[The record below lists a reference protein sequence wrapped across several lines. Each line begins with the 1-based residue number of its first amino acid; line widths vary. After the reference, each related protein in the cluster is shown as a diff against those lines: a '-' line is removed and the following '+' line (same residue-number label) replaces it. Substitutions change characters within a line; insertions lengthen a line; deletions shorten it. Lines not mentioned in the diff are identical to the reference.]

1 MPQPFGAPVSQT
13 HDAVDDAAKSWE
25 TGPSPAQV
33 ADLFGL
39 LEKTVRAHRLYQEN
53 NPVYQGFLAALVSA
67 FGKLWDEAG
76 SLHVAIDEGAFSWQG
91 KTFTLGEGRDSL
103 SFLFYKD
110 GIRTLTFLPG
120 FEDEVGA
127 FLEIVHKARQRDLET
142 DDLVTLFWERE
153 FTGFQYTYMDMLG
166 GDLAL
171 PESLAAEA
179 DRVLQAIDPAQ
190 VQATLAGQD
199 GEPIRPSELRAA
211 EQGSAAAGAPGVSR
225 DDFEE
230 TLYFLDETELSLLQ
244 REVELEW
251 SRTLKSDVINALLD
265 RLEDGLPARQ
275 AEIIGIFQQLIPS
288 FLTAGDLASVSRILV
303 ELTTLLEGT
312 GLSPDARDQSVKL
325 FGQLS
330 EPGLVGQLVHAIEEG
345 VLDPGGEE
353 LGVFL
358 RHLGPGALTVLL
370 RTVET
375 TDVPGLRKRLE
386 TAVEGIARAAPEP
399 VAALLTSS
407 EPPVVAGAARLLGR
421 IGFARAAA
429 PIAGL
434 LQNPDAALRLA
445 AVDALVAI
453 HNGTALDALQ
463 KALEDADRDVR
474 VAAARG
480 LGRLRYQPARARLEE
495 LIQGRLLREAD
506 LTEKIAFFEAFG
518 AVGNA
523 ESVAMLDRLL
533 NGRNL
538 LRQKQTPQL
547 RACAALALGRL
558 GTPAARGALERAS
571 GDEEPIV
578 RNAVAQALKQEA
590 VAR

>member
-1 MPQPFGAPVSQT
+1 MSQT

-53 NPVYQGFLAALVSA
+53 NPVYQGFLAALVTA
-67 FGKLWDEAG
+67 FGKLWDETG

-127 FLEIVHKARQRDLET
+127 FLEIVHKARQRDRET
-142 DDLVTLFWERE
+142 DDLVTLLWERE
-153 FTGFQYTYMDMLG
+153 FTGFQYTYTDMLG
-166 GDLAL
+166 GDVAL

-190 VQATLAGQD
+190 IQATIAGQD

-211 EQGSAAAGAPGVSR
+211 EQTSTTAAGAPGVSR

-251 SRTLKSDVINALLD
+251 SRDLKSDVINALVD
-265 RLEDGLPARQ
+265 RLEDGTPARQ
-275 AEIIGIFQQLIPS
+275 AEIVGIFQQLIPT

-303 ELTTLLEGT
+303 ELNTLLEGT
-312 GLSPDARDQSVKL
+312 GLSADARDQAVKL
-325 FGQLS
+325 FGKLS
-330 EPGLVGQLVHAIEEG
+330 EPTLVGQLVHAIEEG

-370 RTVET
+370 RTIET

-386 TAVEGIARAAPEP
+386 TAVEAIARAAPDP
-399 VAALLTSS
+399 VAALLTST
-407 EPPVVAGAARLLGR
+407 ENPVVAGAARLLGR

-434 LQNPDAALRLA
+434 LQSPDAALRLA

-463 KALEDADRDVR
+463 KALEDADREVR

-558 GTPAARGALERAS
+558 GTPAARGALERAVS
-571 GDEEPIV
+571 DEEPIV

>member
-1 MPQPFGAPVSQT
+1 MSET
-13 HDAVDDAAKSWE
+13 HDEVADAARSWE
-25 TGPSPAQV
+25 TGPTPAQV
-33 ADLFGL
+33 ADVFGL
-39 LEKTVRAHRLYQEN
+39 LEKTVRAHRLYQAN

-67 FGKLWDEAG
+67 FGKLWDETG
-76 SLHVAIDEGAFSWQG
+76 SLHVTIDDGAFHWGDKS
-91 KTFTLGEGRDSL
+91 FTLGEGRDSL
-103 SFLFYKD
+103 GFLFYKD
-110 GIRTLTFLPG
+110 GIRDLTFLPG
-120 FEDEVGA
+120 FEDEVGG
-127 FLEIVHKARQRDLET
+127 FLEIVHRARQRDQEG
-142 DDLVTLFWERE
+142 DDLVTLLWERE
-153 FTGFQYTYMDMLG
+153 FTGFQYTYTDMLG
-166 GDLAL
+166 SEMAL
-171 PESLAAEA
+171 PDSLAAEA

-190 VQATLAGQD
+190 IQATIAGQD
-199 GEPIRPSELRAA
+199 GEPVRPSELRAA
-211 EQGSAAAGAPGVSR
+211 EQKGQAAPGVSR
-225 DDFEE
+225 EDFEE
-230 TLYFLDETELSLLQ
+230 TLYFLDDTELALLQ

-251 SRTLKSDVINALLD
+251 SRELKSDVVNALLD
-265 RLEDGLPARQ
+265 RLEDGAPARQ
-275 AEIIGIFQQLIPS
+275 TEIVGIFQQLVPS
-288 FLTAGDLASVSRILV
+288 FLTAGDLTSVSHLLL
-303 ELTTLLEGT
+303 ELTTLLEGPH
-312 GLSPDARDQSVKL
+312 LSPDARDQSVKL

-330 EPGLVGQLVHAIEEG
+330 EPAMVGQLVHAIEEG
-345 VLDPGGEE
+345 ILDPGGEE
-353 LGVFL
+353 LGIFL

-375 TDVPGLRKRLE
+375 TEVPALKKRLE
-386 TAVEGIARAAPEP
+386 TAIETIGRASPEP
-399 VAALLTSS
+399 VAALLTSN
-407 EPPVVAGAARLLGR
+407 ELPIVAGAARLLGR

-434 LQNPDAALRLA
+434 LQHQEASLRMA
-445 AVDALVAI
+445 AVEALVAI

-463 KALEDADRDVR
+463 KALEDPDRDVR

-533 NGRNL
+533 NGKNV
-538 LRQKQTPQL
+538 LRRKEAPQL
-547 RACAALALGRL
+547 RACAALALGRM
-558 GTPAARGALERAS
+558 GTPAARGALARAA